1 MYFSADTDVS
11 TTRVRAAAHLAGA
24 PVRQVEAE
32 LALPDAREYYEDV
45 LSDAD
50 HIRWCFDSAPSLDD
64 IAIEIAAFTELWGV
78 PPAMVIVDNLMDVAI
93 EDATE
98 WAAMRKVAKVLKYE
112 ARETGA
118 AFLVLHHCSEGE
130 GDPSTP
136 PARRAI
142 QGKVSQLPALI
153 LTIANTGGDM
163 RIACVKNRHGKAD
176 PTANTYVTLRSNL
189 DRMEIEERPTGAWNG
204 GQQWI

>member
-1 MYFSADTDVS
+1 MYFSADTDLA
-11 TTRVRAAAHLAGA
+11 TTRIRAAAALSGA

-32 LALPDAREYYEDV
+32 LALPDAREYYEEV
-45 LSDAD
+45 LAEAD

-64 IAIEIAAFTELWGV
+64 IAVEIASFTELWGV
-78 PPAMVIVDNLMDVAI
+78 PPALVVVDNLMDVAI

-130 GDPSTP
+130 GDPSLP

-153 LTIANTGGDM
+153 LTIANTGPEL
-163 RIACVKNRHGKAD
+163 RVSCVKNRHGKAD
-176 PTANTYVTLRSNL
+176 PSAGTYVTLRSDL
-189 DRMEIEERPTGAWNG
+189 DRMDISERPAGAWMG
-204 GQQWI
+204 GWK